1 MPLRLYFCASLTEEV
16 PRMELLYG
24 VGFAC
29 VIVWLIGQVVGG
41 PKVDLDE

>member
-1 MPLRLYFCASLTEEV
+1 
-16 PRMELLYG
+16 MELLYG

-29 VIVWLIGQVVGG
+29 VITWLVAQIVGG